1 MSNKQ
6 NKHKT
11 SSFNQN
17 MLKEEKE
24 FRKKQKQTPKQN
36 SIENKQNGPVNIASK
51 PEKEILLYE
60 TNRAGQNVRKEEKKE
75 NQNNTAT
82 RVECSHE
89 TSETT
94 YRQPTF
100 HQNVLKEEEAFQRGQ
115 KQNPVEN
122 KQYELLNTTIK
133 SDSSYKLNETQ
144 SRQSTSHQNMRKEE
158 SQNNTAT
165 RVERSHETTETTY
178 RQPTFHQNV
187 LKEEEVF
194 QREQKQSPVEN
205 KQYGASNTTIKS
217 DSSYRLNETQSR
229 QSTLHQNMRKEKN
242 QNNTATRVE
251 RSHETVGT
259 TYRQPMFHQ
268 NVKKEEAK
276 FQKEQRQTNTVN
288 KLGNVYKSIK
298 ANPRQVLKLSIEN
311 SDSIPHSSAR
321 IVGAIQPKKGELDLK
336 NVYTSGIL
344 SYRVAEIEKNIVK
357 ASAKYLIATATNGTD
372 TQKGTDFFKDIYMT
386 SGQFICDQVRAQ
398 LTHSMIKE
406 SNKVLSFYHDLLK
419 DTCGKNG
426 VDAFGIIGNISGY
439 KDVEKMQAGVNRI
452 LIAKYGKGIK
462 GTGKIGYANATK
474 FLLINGKKID
484 PELRK
489 LITSAYKRT
498 AAIQIIKGN
507 STRFRA
513 VTSFVKSKI
522 RRYLQQTDAGY
533 GLYFI
538 LDNLSRT
545 KTLLR
550 SSLFAIRSAAKATE
564 KMVLLTA
571 KASAWTIAKGVKL
584 LPDAV
589 KEAKVTKKI
598 TSNGKKV
605 KTRTKKVTNATSRVW
620 AKFRNFQKDPFGI
633 RAGMNKLAA
642 KATNSLKRRLEKTI
656 IGKTLVTGHSVV
668 TTIISGI
675 GRGISALGTLA
686 SEVVKMIAIGVL
698 VFIGISIIVSIF
710 TSVVAMFFSLFDFN
724 SHDKDIREA
733 CLTQIE
739 QSFKGQTEEIK
750 RLSSQYRIVTINYKS
765 LKDEELYSENE
776 VEIIETTNSAEL
788 LSMVTVYFDFD
799 LEKAGK
805 NKVTKYVKELYNGSH
820 LISIVEKPYTYT
832 DSEGKEITV
841 VDADVTLTTYYFN
854 HLFNCELVSNSSSST
869 GVIAGNEITEQVWN
883 YLRSAGVPA
892 VQAAGIM
899 GNIQG
904 ESDFDKDC
912 TYGKAYGLCQ
922 WLGKRRE
929 SLEALARSK
938 GKPVS
943 DLEVQLEFLVSE
955 LGPSNFNS
963 YYTNENNYQRFYAA
977 TDPETATSYFMWG
990 WERPGVGEALASLN
1004 KRQTAARTYY
1014 DSYVNREIIT
1024 NKESDK
1030 SEK

>member
-17 MLKEEKE
+17 ILKEEKE

-36 SIENKQNGPVNIASK
+36 SVENKQNGPVNIASK

-60 TNRAGQNVRKEEKKE
+60 TNRAGQNVRKEE

-82 RVECSHE
+82 RVERSHE
-89 TSETT
+89 TAETT

-115 KQNPVEN
+115 KQSPVEN
-122 KQYELLNTTIK
+122 KQYEPLNTTIK
-133 SDSSYKLNETQ
+133 SDSSY
-144 SRQSTSHQNMRKEE
+144 
-158 SQNNTAT
+158 
-165 RVERSHETTETTY
+165 RS
-178 RQPTFHQNV
+178 
-187 LKEEEVF
+187 
-194 QREQKQSPVEN
+194 
-205 KQYGASNTTIKS
+205 
-217 DSSYRLNETQSR
+217 NETQSR
-229 QSTLHQNMRKEKN
+229 QSTLHQNVRKEEN
-242 QNNTATRVE
+242 QSSTATRVE
-251 RSHETVGT
+251 RSHETAET
-259 TYRQPMFHQ
+259 TYRQPTFHQ

-426 VDAFGIIGNISGY
+426 VDSFGIIGNISGY

-589 KEAKVTKKI
+589 KEANVTKK
-598 TSNGKKV
+598 
-605 KTRTKKVTNATSRVW
+605 
-620 AKFRNFQKDPFGI
+620 
-633 RAGMNKLAA
+633 NKNPIL
-642 KATNSLKRRLEKTI
+642 
-656 IGKTLVTGHSVV
+656 
-668 TTIISGI
+668 
-675 GRGISALGTLA
+675 
-686 SEVVKMIAIGVL
+686 
-698 VFIGISIIVSIF
+698 
-710 TSVVAMFFSLFDFN
+710 
-724 SHDKDIREA
+724 REA
-733 CLTQIE
+733 
-739 QSFKGQTEEIK
+739 K
-750 RLSSQYRIVTINYKS
+750 LSKIM
-765 LKDEELYSENE
+765 EL
-776 VEIIETTNSAEL
+776 I
-788 LSMVTVYFDFD
+788 
-799 LEKAGK
+799 
-805 NKVTKYVKELYNGSH
+805 
-820 LISIVEKPYTYT
+820 
-832 DSEGKEITV
+832 
-841 VDADVTLTTYYFN
+841 
-854 HLFNCELVSNSSSST
+854 
-869 GVIAGNEITEQVWN
+869 
-883 YLRSAGVPA
+883 
-892 VQAAGIM
+892 
-899 GNIQG
+899 
-904 ESDFDKDC
+904 
-912 TYGKAYGLCQ
+912 
-922 WLGKRRE
+922 
-929 SLEALARSK
+929 
-938 GKPVS
+938 
-943 DLEVQLEFLVSE
+943 
-955 LGPSNFNS
+955 
-963 YYTNENNYQRFYAA
+963 
-977 TDPETATSYFMWG
+977 
-990 WERPGVGEALASLN
+990 
-1004 KRQTAARTYY
+1004 
-1014 DSYVNREIIT
+1014 
-1024 NKESDK
+1024 
-1030 SEK
+1030 